1 MVKRFNTD
9 FTLDNCLFGSLKLT
23 KNSDPDKYGYTDYDI
38 GFDAHS
44 QFLWSEGS

>member
-23 KNSDPDKYGYTDYDI
+23 KNSDPDKYRYTDYDI